1 MDPNEYEYVQ
11 LLKRYK
17 KAEEY
22 ERNQFMS
29 DTPENQDL
37 AIQSFRKIIKRM
49 GEIYETFTEE
59 QRQKYRDQ
67 L

>member
-1 MDPNEYEYVQ
+1 MDPNEYEYIQ
-11 LLKRYK
+11 LLERYK

-22 ERNQFMS
+22 ERTKFKN
-29 DTPENQDL
+29 DTLENQER
-37 AIQSFRKIIKRM
+37 AIQSLVKIIKRM
-49 GEIYETFTEE
+49 GELWELMTEE